1 MQYHL
6 KVSTTVIVMLSIA
19 AVYYQPAS
27 AKDDFDD
34 DDEGKEAKQLPLIF
48 AWTLKP
54 PYVTSPSN
62 GSIDNEAH
70 GMIRDAVLWHVTWEC
85 SFAQG
90 KEFKIITSRIDNEF
104 EMIDLLRQNK
114 VHIALPI
121 FEHPTSR
128 RYNEFPFLKI
138 DDYPGTEYIIARDD
152 VSAMTVVL
160 EAVVKAWPLL
170 AVTMVLT
177 AIAGVIIWALVCII
191 LYS

>member
-1 MQYHL
+1 
-6 KVSTTVIVMLSIA
+6 MLSIA
-19 AVYYQPAS
+19 AVYYQPTS
-27 AKDDFDD
+27 AKDYFDD
-34 DDEGKEAKQLPLIF
+34 DDDDGKEDKQLPLIF

-54 PYVTSPSN
+54 PYVTSLSS
-62 GSIDNEAH
+62 GSIDNEAQ
-70 GMIRDAVLWHVTWEC
+70 GMIRDAVLRHVIWKCGLE
-85 SFAQG
+85 QG
-90 KEFKIITSRIDNEF
+90 EEFKIITSRIDNEF